1 MKTVWVVWVY
11 IILYA
16 IMLGLQLIVEFAL
29 PIDGATWA
37 LFFVVGG
44 YTGMDE
50 FASYVTTKR
59 LPKGVKYTGSYDK
72 LMRIVIAMFVLVIIA
87 IIVQALAPK
96 YQIPLDN
103 LTMAAGL
110 VAGIFA
116 GGNKALNAVENE
128 GP

>member
-11 IILYA
+11 IALYA
-16 IMLGLQLIVEFAL
+16 LLLGLQLIVDFAL
-29 PIDGATWA
+29 PIEGATWA

-50 FASYVTTKR
+50 FASYVTTKK
-59 LPKGVKYTGSYDK
+59 LPQGQKYTGSYKK
-72 LMRIVIAMFVLVIIA
+72 LMQIVIAMFALVILA
-87 IIVQALAPK
+87 VVVQAISPK
-96 YQIPLDN
+96 YPMPLDN

-116 GGNKALNAVENE
+116 GGNKALNAVEKE